1 MDSKLT
7 KYQFMLEKKI
17 NQQIQEWKQSETNV
31 AKKELYQFLHTITGT
46 AGTISLHE
54 ISDEAAQ
61 LMKTL
66 NETGQKSWSSIE
78 AVHFLSPV
86 TKLFASSQVSYVP
99 NEYIQLAEQN
109 KPLLLMVDS
118 DIPYLIQRKEKL
130 ENNGWAVVV
139 SPTIEKALTM
149 FYDLHPDC
157 MIVSN
162 STELGGYELI
172 RQVRE
177 TLAHELIPVVVTS
190 SSTDKDQRIEAFTRG
205 ADDFMEEALEWDEFI
220 VRIER
225 QLKRS
230 KSVKDSLLKDE
241 LTKVYNRKFL
251 NDVYQRLSS
260 EHTRHKESF
269 SLIMI
274 DIDFFK
280 KINDTYGHTAGDHVL
295 VKFAEFVRS
304 NLRGQ
309 DVVIRYGGEE
319 FLVLMP
325 YTKLNEAKETANRL
339 LEQLSQ
345 TVFAYNEHSFLVS
358 FSAGVYEVNSPI
370 PLAEAVST
378 ADSALYIAKESG
390 RGRVET
396 AVVKIEKKRRL
407 KVAVID
413 DSEVI
418 RKMLESFFKE
428 LEVEKYEL
436 EIHAYQDGVSFFED
450 EWHHTN
456 DEYLIIL
463 DGVLPKMDGIEI
475 LTKLRQYPDSSR
487 YTILMLTARKAE
499 GDIVRALNLGAD
511 DYLTKPFSIR
521 ELEAR
526 VKVLVQRVK

>member
-1 MDSKLT
+1 MDSKLS
-7 KYQFMLEKKI
+7 KYQLMLEKKI
-17 NQQIQEWKQSETNV
+17 KQQIHEWKQAQSIVTNE
-31 AKKELYQFLHTITGT
+31 ELHQFLHTITGT
-46 AGTISLHE
+46 AGTISLQE
-54 ISDEAAQ
+54 ISNAAAQ
-61 LMKTL
+61 LMNKI
-66 NETGQKSWSSIE
+66 NEAEQKSWSSDD

-86 TKLFASSQVSYVP
+86 TNLFAPSKVLTVP
-99 NEYIQLAEQN
+99 TEHTPLSEQN
-109 KPLLLMVDS
+109 KPLLLIVDQ
-118 DIPYLIQRKEKL
+118 DIPYLIHSKEKL

-139 SPTIEKALTM
+139 SPTIEKALSM

-162 STELGGYELI
+162 STEFGGDELI

-177 TLAHELIPVVVTS
+177 TLAHELIPVIVIS
-190 SSTDKDQRIEAFTRG
+190 SSNDKAQRIEAYKLG
-205 ADDFMEEALEWDEFI
+205 ADDFMEKTMEWDEFAA
-220 VRIER
+220 RIER

-230 KSVKDSLLKDE
+230 KSVKESLMKDE

-251 NDVYQRLSS
+251 NDVYQRISS

-295 VKFAEFVRS
+295 VKFADFVQS

-309 DVVIRYGGEE
+309 DVVVRYGGEE

-325 YTKLNEAKETANRL
+325 YTKLMEAKDTACRL
-339 LEQLSQ
+339 LEKLSQ
-345 TVFAYNEHSFLVS
+345 NVFTFQEHSFFVS
-358 FSAGVYEVNSPI
+358 FSAGVYEVSSPI
-370 PLAEAVST
+370 SLSEAVRT
-378 ADSALYIAKESG
+378 ADSALYAAKENG

-396 AVVKIEKKRRL
+396 AIEQTEKKRRL
-407 KVAVID
+407 KVAIID

-436 EIHAYQDGVSFFED
+436 EVYTYQDGVSFFED

-511 DYLTKPFSIR
+511 DYLTKPFSVR

>member
-7 KYQFMLEKKI
+7 KYQLMLEKKI
-17 NQQIQEWKQSETNV
+17 NQQINEWKQSESIVTN
-31 AKKELYQFLHTITGT
+31 KELYQFLHTITGT

-54 ISDEAAQ
+54 ISNEAAK

-66 NETGQKSWSSIE
+66 NEADQKSWSSEDAIN
-78 AVHFLSPV
+78 FLHPV
-86 TKLFASSQVSYVP
+86 TKLFASSQVSHVP

-109 KPLLLMVDS
+109 KPLLLFVDQ
-118 DIPYLIQRKEKL
+118 DIPYLIYSKEKL
-130 ENNGWAVVV
+130 EKNGWAVVV

-162 STELGGYELI
+162 SAELGGYELI

-205 ADDFMEEALEWDEFI
+205 ADDFMEKTLEWDEFI
-220 VRIER
+220 ARIER

-260 EHTRHKESF
+260 EHTRHKKSF

-295 VKFAEFVRS
+295 VKFADFMRS

-325 YTKLNEAKETANRL
+325 YTKRNEAKETASRL
-339 LEQLSQ
+339 LEKLSQ
-345 TVFAYNEHSFLVS
+345 NVFAYNEHSFFVS
-358 FSAGVYEVNSPI
+358 FSAGVYEVKSPI
-370 PLAEAVST
+370 PLAEAVRT

-390 RGRVET
+390 RGRVESAIVQT
-396 AVVKIEKKRRL
+396 EKKRRL

-450 EWHHTN
+450 DWHHTN